1 MTKFNLDLAD
11 KLAMGI
17 GGGLIILAIPVMGFL
32 TTITGS
38 MSPFYQYKV
47 MENGEAVVKQGV
59 AASIPQGAEIVN
71 APLFSPSL
79 RAWLVFLGLLV
90 FALYGVYKAFSG
102 AAEEPTEQRTYAPTE
117 D

>member
-1 MTKFNLDLAD
+1 MTDNNLDLAD

-38 MSPFYQYKV
+38 MSALYEYKV
-47 MENGEAVVKQGV
+47 VENGEEVVKQGV
-59 AASIPQGAEIVN
+59 GAAIPQGAEIVT
-71 APLFSPSL
+71 APLFAPNL
-79 RAWLVFLGLLV
+79 RAGLVFLGLLV
-90 FALYGVYKAFSG
+90 FALYGVYKVFNAG
-102 AAEEPTEQRTYAPTE
+102 DVPTEQRTATPAK

>member
-1 MTKFNLDLAD
+1 MNDNLDLAD

-17 GGGLIILAIPVMGFL
+17 GGGLIILAIPVMGFI

-38 MSPFYQYKV
+38 LSPLYKYEV
-47 MENGEAVVKQGV
+47 MKNGEAVVQHGV
-59 AASIPQGAEIVN
+59 GPAIPDGATILT
-71 APLFSPSL
+71 APLFAPNM
-79 RAWLVFLGLLV
+79 RAWLVLVGLLV
-90 FALYGVYKAFSG
+90 FAIYGVYKAFSG